1 MSDEIFMREALHEA
15 ELAAA
20 AGEVPIGAVAVKDG
34 VVVARARNR
43 VEELHSVTA
52 HAEFLLLHQ
61 LENLYG
67 DWRMSDFTFYVTKEP
82 CPMCAGMIINSRVKR
97 VVFGIS
103 DPAAG
108 ALGGAFDLN
117 AVPGL
122 LWHCDVTSGVLAQ
135 EALSLIRNFF
145 RARRNQ

>member
-1 MSDEIFMREALHEA
+1 
-15 ELAAA
+15 
-20 AGEVPIGAVAVKDG
+20 
-34 VVVARARNR
+34 
-43 VEELHSVTA
+43 
-52 HAEFLLLHQ
+52 
-61 LENLYG
+61 
-67 DWRMSDFTFYVTKEP
+67 
-82 CPMCAGMIINSRVKR
+82 MCAGMIINSRVKR

-117 AVPGL
+117 AVSGL